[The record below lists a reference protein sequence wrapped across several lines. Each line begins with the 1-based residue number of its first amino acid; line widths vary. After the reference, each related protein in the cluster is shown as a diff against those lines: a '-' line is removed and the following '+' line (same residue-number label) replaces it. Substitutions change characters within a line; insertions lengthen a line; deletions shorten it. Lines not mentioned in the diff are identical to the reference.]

1 MIKKVKKIAILHTEF
16 FYSGG
21 AEKLIFNQVDYL
33 QKKGYQIDVFCGYLN
48 KKTSFPDLI
57 DSYNITQLLPLWMNK
72 ILPQKLIIIL
82 TLPLFIIWLKKVKD
96 YDIYLGE
103 NQFGPWYAFLASY
116 FNKKRF
122 STYQ

>member
-82 TLPLFIIWLKKVKD
+82 TLPLFIIWLKAQS
-96 YDIYLGE
+96 I
-103 NQFGPWYAFLASY
+103 FC
-116 FNKKRF
+116 
-122 STYQ
+122 